1 MLNGVCGRSET
12 DAGAPWH
19 PADVPSKP
27 LIQEPS
33 IQQRAGPSLFF
44 PSLHCVTFHHVNFQ
58 PMAPATFSRRHVP
71 AFPPI
76 CFKPHMFRSTW
87 LFALGERLTCEKY
100 LVTFYFGRHLKRCL
114 FLEFLL
120 VDAFANFA
128 KEPLMP
134 PTGDGWHDTKC
145 VWYFWLSLLLSS
157 LFFGAFIYLFFCM
170 NNTLCADSKRSMSN
184 MASTGFNS

>member
-1 MLNGVCGRSET
+1 MLNGVCAADRRPTQVLPDTLPTYPRSPSSKNHQFSN
-12 DAGAPWH
+12 APA
-19 PADVPSKP
+19 PPF
-27 LIQEPS
+27 
-33 IQQRAGPSLFF
+33 FF
-44 PSLHCVTFHHVNFQ
+44 PSLHCVTFHHVNFL
-58 PMAPATFSRRHVP
+58 PMAPATFSRRHLP

-100 LVTFYFGRHLKRCL
+100 LVTFYFGSHLKRRL

-134 PTGDGWHDTKC
+134 PTGDGWHDFPYYSVPC
-145 VWYFWLSLLLSS
+145 
-157 LFFGAFIYLFFCM
+157 FFGVLFIYFLYE
-170 NNTLCADSKRSMSN
+170 
-184 MASTGFNS
+184 

>member
-19 PADVPSKP
+19 PADIPSKP

-44 PSLHCVTFHHVNFQ
+44 PLSTVSRSTMLISSRWHLPPSLAV
-58 PMAPATFSRRHVP
+58 
-71 AFPPI
+71 I
-76 CFKPHMFRSTW
+76 CLPSLRSVLNPHMFRSTW

-100 LVTFYFGRHLKRCL
+100 LVTFYFGSHLKRRL

-157 LFFGAFIYLFFCM
+157 LFFGGFIYLFFCM

-184 MASTGFNS
+184 MAPTGFNS